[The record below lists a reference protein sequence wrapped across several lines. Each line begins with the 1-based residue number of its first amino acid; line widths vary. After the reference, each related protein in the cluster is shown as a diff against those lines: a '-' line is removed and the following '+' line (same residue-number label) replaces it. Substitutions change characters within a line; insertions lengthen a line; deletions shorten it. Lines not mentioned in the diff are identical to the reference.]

1 MDLFVGRG
9 RVGRL
14 QYFLTNVALVI
25 IGAVGYR
32 MLADRNDFDGTY
44 EATSAALVLV
54 AVIGWLY
61 VMNIVRRLHD
71 RAHSGLM
78 ALLLVVPFVGLAVAL
93 YLLFAPGT
101 PGWNRY
107 GTTAHGVKPPGV
119 SPDGID
125 HERALADAESR
136 NRAFVTEDG
145 SFDMDGLFRESDI
158 DRS

>member
-1 MDLFVGRG
+1 MDLIVGRG

-25 IGAVGYR
+25 VGAVGYR
-32 MLADRNDFDGTY
+32 MLAERNDFDGTY
-44 EATSAALVLV
+44 EATTAALVLV
-54 AVIGWLY
+54 VVVAWLY

-78 ALLLVVPFVGLAVAL
+78 AVLLIVPFVGVAVAL

-107 GTTAHGVKPPGV
+107 GTTSHGVKPPGV
-119 SPDGID
+119 SPDGLD
-125 HERALADAESR
+125 PERALADAEER
-136 NRAFVTEDG
+136 NRPFVTEDG
-145 SFDMDGLFRESDI
+145 SFDMDGLFRDSDI
-158 DRS
+158 NRS